1 MKVVTD
7 ESVIRA
13 YAIALVEA
21 GHDVERVADALGAG
35 ATDGEVADYAER
47 TDAVLFTADATVLA
61 RDPDHGVVVDARSTT
76 PPERLAAAFDDAV
89 GAYDETAAVEEVL
102 QAWL

>member
-1 MKVVTD
+1 MKVLTD

-21 GHDVERVADALGAG
+21 GHDVERLADALGTG
-35 ATDGEVADYAER
+35 ATDDEVADYAER
-47 TDAVLFTADATVLA
+47 TDAVLFTTDVTALD
-61 RDPDHGVVVDARSTT
+61 RECDHGLVVDANSTT

-89 GAYDETAAVEEVL
+89 DAYDETAAVREAL